1 MKIIYLLLITSSLL
15 FSSNIKSSV
24 LNQKD
29 IRYVKADLLQ
39 LRDKASINSK
49 VIGYLKSDEGVT
61 VIQEVTSKSLY
72 NWVLTTRG
80 YTSSNYLSK
89 KILVSNIQ
97 EIILEKELK
106 SGDDIKNNQYNN
118 TNHQDYLKEIFGLD

>member
-1 MKIIYLLLITSSLL
+1 MKIIYLLFIVYSLL
-15 FSSNIKSSV
+15 FSSNI

-39 LRDKASINSK
+39 LRDEASINSK
-49 VIGYLKSDEGVT
+49 VIGYLKANEAVT
-61 VIQEVTSKSLY
+61 VIQEATHTSTY

-89 KILVSNIQ
+89 KILPSNIR

-106 SGDDIKNNQYNN
+106 SKDDLKNNQYNN
-118 TNHQDYLKEIFGLD
+118 TNHQDY